1 METDD
6 RFTEPIESELADHDA
21 SLRSYEVLTYPA
33 DFTLEILVD
42 KWNKGEINIAQG
54 QRKFVWNQSKSSRLI
69 ESFLIGL
76 PVPPVYFYQDKD
88 DNNFLVVDGQQR
100 LKSIVYFFSGIF
112 GDPKD
117 EEIKLTKKKGLP
129 IFNLIG
135 LDEKSPYFEKTF
147 QALKEKDGP
156 AYNKLNNSVLRSFV
170 MKQIF
175 PKDDTSIFQVFER
188 LNTGGM
194 ILQPQEI
201 RNCVLYGRF
210 NDLIEELNRSENW
223 RQIVGT
229 KSPDKRLRDVEL
241 ILRFFALFYNLDN
254 YEKPMKGF
262 LNSYMRKNRNPDP
275 KQLAA
280 FSALFTRTADTV
292 VRYLGEKPFS
302 IHRGLNIAVYDAVF
316 TGFAK
321 NLNKLNRPR
330 KGKTREVKA
339 KYNRLLRDTN
349 FKKWTGRATT
359 DTDVVKKRV
368 NKATRVLRTS

>member
-1 METDD
+1 M
-6 RFTEPIESELADHDA
+6 
-21 SLRSYEVLTYPA
+21 LTYPA
-33 DFTLEILVD
+33 DFTLEILVG
-42 KWNKGEINIAQG
+42 KWNKGQITLAEG
-54 QRKFVWNQSKSSRLI
+54 QRKFVWNQTKASKLI

-100 LKSIVYFFSGIF
+100 LKSIVYFFSGLF
-112 GDPKD
+112 GDPKED
-117 EEIKLTKKKGLP
+117 EVKSAKKKGLP

-135 LDEKSPYFEKTF
+135 LDEKSPYFEKTY
-147 QALKEKDGP
+147 QYLQDKDGS

-210 NDLIEELNRSENW
+210 NDLIKELNRHESW

-229 KSPDKRLRDVEL
+229 KAPDKRMRDIEL
-241 ILRFFALFYNLDN
+241 VLRFLALFYNLDH
-254 YEKPMKGF
+254 YDKPMKGF
-262 LNSYMRKNRNPDP
+262 LNTYMKNNRNPSDVRR
-275 KQLAA
+275 AE
-280 FSALFTRTADTV
+280 FSTLFTRTADTV
-292 VRYLGEKPFS
+292 VRFLGERPFS

-321 NLNKLNRPR
+321 NINKLDRPNVS
-330 KGKTREVKA
+330 KTEMREVKLNTTA
-339 KYNRLLRDTN
+339 CFERRISSSGQVGLRPTQM
-349 FKKWTGRATT
+349 
-359 DTDVVKKRV
+359 
-368 NKATRVLRTS
+368 

>member
-1 METDD
+1 MAKND
-6 RFTEPIESELADHDA
+6 RLTEPIESELADHDA

-42 KWNKGEINIAQG
+42 KWNKGDINIAPG
-54 QRKFVWNQSKSSRLI
+54 QRQFVWNQTKASKLI

-76 PVPPVYFYQDKD
+76 PVPPVYFYQEKD

-100 LKSIVYFFSGIF
+100 LKSIVYFFSGLF
-112 GDPKD
+112 GNLKD
-117 EEIKLTKKKGLP
+117 DAPTKKKGLP
-129 IFNLIG
+129 TFNLIG
-135 LDEKSPYFEKTF
+135 LDEKSQYFEKTY
-147 QALKEKDGP
+147 QYLKEKDSS

-210 NDLIEELNRSENW
+210 NDLLKRLNQHESW
-223 RQIVGT
+223 RQIVGR
-229 KSPDKRLRDVEL
+229 KLPDKRMRDVEL
-241 ILRFFALFYNLDN
+241 ILRFFALFYNLDK

-262 LNSYMRKNRNPDP
+262 LNKYMKSNRNPSDEE
-275 KQLAA
+275 QAT
-280 FSALFTRTADTV
+280 FTRLFTRTADTV
-292 VRYLGEKPFS
+292 VKYLGDRPFS
-302 IHRGLNIAVYDAVF
+302 IHRGLNIAVYDALF

-321 NLNKLNRPR
+321 HINKLDHPNVSKERIR
-330 KGKTREVKA
+330 EMKT
-339 KYNRLLRDTN
+339 KYTRLLRDKN
-349 FKKWTGRATT
+349 FIKWTGRATT
-359 DTDVVKKRV
+359 DIDVVKKRV
-368 NKATRVLRTS
+368 NKAIRVFG